1 VERPREPAAYH
12 AWVPP
17 RRPAIRLGETTAEG
31 IAPTVYALLERGVE
45 RRPQLAR
52 EMDGLV
58 DLHFTEDIAPVR
70 IAFVDGEITV
80 EDGAWDDAHFR
91 VAGRLP
97 HIVHLT
103 TTPKVGG
110 MPNPARAQGRV
121 ALARLSRGE
130 VRLHGDRALGRK
142 LLRLLEL

>member
-1 VERPREPAAYH
+1 MAG
-12 AWVPP
+12 
-17 RRPAIRLGETTAEG
+17 RRPALRLGATSTEG
-31 IAPTVYALLERGVE
+31 IAPTLYALLERGMQ

-70 IAFVDGEITV
+70 IAFTGAEVTV
-80 EDGAWDDAHFR
+80 EDGEWDEADLR
-91 VAGRLP
+91 VSGRLP

-110 MPNPARAQGRV
+110 MPNPARAGGRT

-130 VRLHGDRALGRK
+130 IRLAGDRALGRK